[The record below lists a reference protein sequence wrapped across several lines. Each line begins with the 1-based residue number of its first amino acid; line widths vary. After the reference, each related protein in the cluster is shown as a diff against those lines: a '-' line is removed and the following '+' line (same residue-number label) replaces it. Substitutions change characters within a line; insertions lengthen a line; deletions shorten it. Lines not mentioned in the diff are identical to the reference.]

1 MNPRSRGDNKY
12 GYAEQ
17 VDMKMLFNEI
27 ASHNISKI
35 LECTQALGDK
45 IELRVKGGLL

>member
-1 MNPRSRGDNKY
+1 
-12 GYAEQ
+12 
-17 VDMKMLFNEI
+17 MKMLFNEI

-45 IELRVKGGLL
+45 IELRVKGGLLKNRKVLSSITSYEIMCS